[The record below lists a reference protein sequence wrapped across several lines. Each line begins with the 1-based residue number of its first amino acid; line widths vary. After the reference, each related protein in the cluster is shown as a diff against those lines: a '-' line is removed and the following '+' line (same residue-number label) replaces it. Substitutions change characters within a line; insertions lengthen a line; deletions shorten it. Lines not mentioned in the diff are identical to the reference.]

1 MMKEWLYCF
10 KRIRKYDVLTI
21 DYIFIW
27 IFLIILYFNVIPY
40 AGPILGFHIA
50 ALFISISLPIL
61 SPDFFLLKF
70 LRNWYPFFFLP
81 LFFTALHYLIPAI
94 NPRSVDTVLIKMDLI
109 LTGTYPTIW
118 VERFYAPLVTEIL
131 QLSYLTF
138 YFLPLLV
145 LIPLYAKKDKTEYNR
160 FVTVILL
167 GFYLSYFGYL
177 LFPALGPR
185 YFLAHMHQTSLIGKG
200 IYHSISSTLNGLE
213 NIQWDAFPSGHVT
226 VALLF
231 SHYAFIYYKKIFFWT
246 IPVVTLL
253 ILSTIYLR
261 YHYFVDLLAALIL
274 YWIIILVDR
283 KLYKPRIDSS

>member
-1 MMKEWLYCF
+1 MKEKGFYNL
-10 KRIRKYDVLTI
+10 KRIRKYDLLTI
-21 DYIFIW
+21 SYIFIW
-27 IFLIILYFNVIPY
+27 IILIIIFFNVITH
-40 AGPILGFHIA
+40 AGSLLGFHIV
-50 ALFISISLPIL
+50 ALLLSLSLPIL

-94 NPRSVDTVLIKMDLI
+94 NPGSFDAILIEIDLF

-118 VERFYAPLVTEIL
+118 VEGFYTPLLTEIL

-145 LIPLYAKKDKTEYNR
+145 LIPLYTKKDKTEYNR
-160 FVTVILL
+160 FAFVILL

-231 SHYAFIYYKKIFFWT
+231 SHYAFVYCKKIFFWT
-246 IPVVTLL
+246 LPVITLL

-274 YWIIILVDR
+274 YGIIILIDR
-283 KLYKPRIDSS
+283 KLLKH